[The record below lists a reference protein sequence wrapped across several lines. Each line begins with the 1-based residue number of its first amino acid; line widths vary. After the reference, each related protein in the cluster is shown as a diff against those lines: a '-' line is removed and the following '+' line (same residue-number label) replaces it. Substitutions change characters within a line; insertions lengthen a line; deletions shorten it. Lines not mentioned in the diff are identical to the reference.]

1 MSSIG
6 RLQVQ
11 VLRSNSAVPISN
23 AEITISRTV
32 RGMREQVSTL
42 TTNRE
47 GQSPVVDLEA
57 PPVELSL
64 NKDNKIMPYGLY
76 DILIRVPGYD
86 DLAINGCQI
95 LSDETAIQVCNMQPA
110 TINRETGK
118 IETNVI
124 VINIQPNRQY
134 GDFPP
139 KIPEDPDKPLP
150 PPPSGLVVLPE
161 PVVPEYIVVHAG
173 TPSNS
178 AAPNYKVPYRD
189 YIKNVASSEIYATWP
204 EATIRA
210 NVYCIISFT
219 LNRIYTE
226 WYRGKGYDFDV
237 TNSTAYDQAFSFGR
251 NIFETISRVVDDIFS
266 TYVKRTGA
274 KQPLLTQYCDG
285 RNVSCPGW
293 LTQWGSK
300 DLGEQ
305 GYVPYEILT
314 NFYGND
320 IVLERAKVVEGSPK
334 SYPGYILKVGSS
346 GDAVRTTQEFLNRIS
361 QDYPLIPK
369 VPVNGQYDAK
379 TAEQVKTFQQIFGL
393 PQTGEVDYATWY
405 KISAIYVGVTKIAE
419 LRSAEV
425 EEQEFDVFIPPF
437 PPLWGSKRPQIRY
450 PRNN

>member
-150 PPPSGLVVLPE
+150 PPPK
-161 PVVPEYIVVHAG
+161 Y
-173 TPSNS
+173 
-178 AAPNYKVPYRD
+178 
-189 YIKNVASSEIYATWP
+189 
-204 EATIRA
+204 
-210 NVYCIISFT
+210 
-219 LNRIYTE
+219 
-226 WYRGKGYDFDV
+226 
-237 TNSTAYDQAFSFGR
+237 
-251 NIFETISRVVDDIFS
+251 
-266 TYVKRTGA
+266 
-274 KQPLLTQYCDG
+274 
-285 RNVSCPGW
+285 
-293 LTQWGSK
+293 
-300 DLGEQ
+300 
-305 GYVPYEILT
+305 
-314 NFYGND
+314 
-320 IVLERAKVVEGSPK
+320 
-334 SYPGYILKVGSS
+334 
-346 GDAVRTTQEFLNRIS
+346 
-361 QDYPLIPK
+361 
-369 VPVNGQYDAK
+369 
-379 TAEQVKTFQQIFGL
+379 TAEML
-393 PQTGEVDYATWY
+393 
-405 KISAIYVGVTKIAE
+405 S
-419 LRSAEV
+419 
-425 EEQEFDVFIPPF
+425 
-437 PPLWGSKRPQIRY
+437 
-450 PRNN
+450 